1 MGSGPVRSGSQENYG
16 RLGMGAISV
25 FSAVTSQASSIFQD
39 EVKRVGV
46 FFLVCDALVQAHIYM
61 KILQC

>member
-1 MGSGPVRSGSQENYG
+1 MLSRRENTWNGGGLGSGPLRSGSQENSG
-16 RLGMGAISV
+16 RLGMGTISV

-46 FFLVCDALVQAHIYM
+46 FF
-61 KILQC
+61 